1 MTLQMLWKKLRIKNK
16 RDYKQFQFVIV
27 FAEMLISSYLMM
39 TFSPLVQ
46 KALPDGGDTR
56 KIASLIFGVAV
67 VGCVVFVWYAA
78 RLFLRYKS
86 REIGIFL
93 ALGAERSTLSKAL
106 SAELTKMISL
116 YVIEGIIFGAF
127 LSMAVGKVM
136 ELITRSVN
144 DHQFSFTVEGF
155 LSSLLFGVALVLM
168 ILLMAYKAMKRTDIM
183 EVINEQRRQEPLK
196 KSVTKGYLVS
206 GFICVVSGI
215 FVAAILPGIYL
226 RMTYRYMG
234 VWSNLFYLVAV
245 FGVYR
250 LLVYSISSHQ
260 KGRNPQKYY
269 NNLLYYGMM
278 KFQGASVVRNML
290 VIVLLII
297 AGMYAATY
305 IPLMTEGGIKAASY
319 YEDRYSWR
327 YLQNGEMPAEDRIRE
342 LASEYGVEIRD
353 YREGEFI
360 RVPGSAV
367 NRDVTEDGS
376 GIIEEFVERN
386 AEYDCISVSEYA
398 KLTEITLDIPKG
410 GYYLIQPE
418 EATESFWDHF
428 DDMSQLYSKKEDMYL
443 SMKYLGNTVY
453 NALVLN
459 YNGLGANARFV
470 INDMDYEALKAGL
483 KPDSLGTQVLFDS
496 QESDGEIAFAKTLF
510 RELVLGMS
518 EEMNHLMAYNPM
530 EEQRVGAENY
540 VDMSVLA
547 VVDLEEPAKE
557 TDWWYIPLLVPLI
570 SQQTILGSAIRLML
584 FIYVAAICAAAVG
597 IIGYSRS
604 QSVGESSRQVFE
616 DIKRLGADEA
626 YRLWILKKQIQ
637 KVYVLPTVLGIG
649 LTIVYT
655 MVILISNDGV
665 LKSGEVMVAA
675 LTVVIGLGIAL
686 FQYVMYRK
694 SLKTVKKLLF

>member
-1 MTLQMLWKKLRIKNK
+1 M
-16 RDYKQFQFVIV
+16 
-27 FAEMLISSYLMM
+27 
-39 TFSPLVQ
+39 
-46 KALPDGGDTR
+46 
-56 KIASLIFGVAV
+56 
-67 VGCVVFVWYAA
+67 
-78 RLFLRYKS
+78 
-86 REIGIFL
+86 
-93 ALGAERSTLSKAL
+93 
-106 SAELTKMISL
+106 
-116 YVIEGIIFGAF
+116 
-127 LSMAVGKVM
+127 
-136 ELITRSVN
+136 
-144 DHQFSFTVEGF
+144 
-155 LSSLLFGVALVLM
+155 
-168 ILLMAYKAMKRTDIM
+168 
-183 EVINEQRRQEPLK
+183 
-196 KSVTKGYLVS
+196 
-206 GFICVVSGI
+206 
-215 FVAAILPGIYL
+215 
-226 RMTYRYMG
+226 
-234 VWSNLFYLVAV
+234 
-245 FGVYR
+245 
-250 LLVYSISSHQ
+250 
-260 KGRNPQKYY
+260 
-269 NNLLYYGMM
+269 
-278 KFQGASVVRNML
+278 
-290 VIVLLII
+290 
-297 AGMYAATY
+297 
-305 IPLMTEGGIKAASY
+305 
-319 YEDRYSWR
+319 
-327 YLQNGEMPAEDRIRE
+327 
-342 LASEYGVEIRD
+342 
-353 YREGEFI
+353 
-360 RVPGSAV
+360 
-367 NRDVTEDGS
+367 
-376 GIIEEFVERN
+376 
-386 AEYDCISVSEYA
+386 
-398 KLTEITLDIPKG
+398 
-410 GYYLIQPE
+410 IQPE

-694 SLKTVKKLLF
+694 SLKTVKKFLF